1 MIMKTFNKKTA
12 LVAASILYSA
22 HGYAGM
28 AELAGKFSTE
38 LERQSALAV
47 LDTYNDLIEHAGC
60 VDRGGL
66 VGAVPTESFNL
77 LAAAPTDAVI
87 NGECTGQT
95 FQLFSNLRALI
106 HTANEI
112 TEDGNSQYSLHVD
125 ATALGKALRWDT
137 GEEYAAQGSLS
148 SDYLR
153 GQVSSLSSRLSALR
167 LGAQGFRL
175 QASNSDTVTGGSAGD
190 AGENFSQ
197 WGGFI
202 NYAYGDGTKAPTGL
216 EDAFDF
222 DGKQFNAGVDY
233 RINNEWIVGGL
244 ISRIS
249 QRVDFDS
256 SKSVVSGNVD
266 SSGYSFFPFAM
277 YQLEHFYISTSVGYQ
292 KLKFDS
298 LRAIKYQ
305 SFNPDVPS
313 VDTASTASTD
323 ATNTSFFFGTGYNFS
338 HQNLSFE
345 PFFNFNALQTKID
358 GFTEKDVNDSA
369 FDLAVSN
376 QKINS
381 HNTTLGATLRYTF
394 TPSFG
399 VLTPFATYEFVNQS
413 QDKHAI
419 AAHYV
424 NAASAVNVFGVPTD
438 SIDKNYTVATVGLS
452 SVLVGAHEKTADGIV
467 AGGVQAFVQ
476 YKKVQ
481 NLRDYDVDMIEVGLR
496 YEF

>member
-1 MIMKTFNKKTA
+1 MKNMPKKSL
-12 LVAASILYSA
+12 LVAASVLYSA
-22 HGYAGM
+22 HVYAGI
-28 AELAGKFSTE
+28 EDLTFSTE
-38 LERQSALAV
+38 LERKSALAV
-47 LDTYNDLIEHAGC
+47 LQTYNDLIEHSGC
-60 VDRGGL
+60 VDRGANEGF
-66 VGAVPTESFNL
+66 VSESFNQ

-87 NGECTGQT
+87 NAECTGQT
-95 FQLFSNLRALI
+95 FQLFSNVRALI

-112 TEDGNSQYSLHVD
+112 TESGNTQYSLRVGEG
-125 ATALGKALRWDT
+125 ALGRALRWDAA
-137 GEEYAAQGSLS
+137 EEYSAQGSLA

-167 LGAQGFRL
+167 LGAQGFGL
-175 QASNSDTVTGGSAGD
+175 HASNGNTISGGSAGD
-190 AGENFSQ
+190 AGEDFSQ

-202 NYAYGDGTKAPTGL
+202 NYAYGDGTKAPTDL

-222 DGKQFNAGVDY
+222 NGKQLNAGVDY

-244 ISRIS
+244 VSHVS
-249 QRVDFDS
+249 QKVDFDS

-277 YQLEHFYISTSVGYQ
+277 YQLEHFYISTSIGYQ
-292 KLKFDS
+292 KLTFDS
-298 LRAIKYQ
+298 LRAIKYE

-313 VDTASTASTD
+313 VDTESTASTD
-323 ATNTSFFFGTGYNFS
+323 ATNTSFFLGTGYNFS
-338 HQNLSFE
+338 RQNLSFE
-345 PFFNFNALQTKID
+345 PFFNFNSLQSKID
-358 GFTEKDVNDSA
+358 GFIEKDIKDSA
-369 FDLAVSN
+369 FDLAVAD

-381 HNTTLGATLRYTF
+381 HTTTLGATLRYTF

-399 VLTPFATYEFVNQS
+399 VVTPFATYEFVNQT

-424 NAASAVNVFGVPTD
+424 NAATAVNVFGVPTD
-438 SIDKNYTVATVGLS
+438 SIDKNYTIATLGLS
-452 SVLVGAHEKTADGIV
+452 SVLVGAHQKTADGVV

-476 YKKVQ
+476 YKQLQ
-481 NLRDYDVDMIEVGLR
+481 NLRNYDVDMIEVGVR